1 VANNSHRPGY
11 YHKGL
16 ISLHNIGL
24 AVFMVVMLLVATL
37 IATSGFGSSEVTK
50 EVLLEALIET
60 RQGIEIQ
67 GKISGIVNIANDEVL
82 TTATPITVATGGHVD
97 LAVERF
103 HLNYRLIRIDS
114 SEVIYGNIHAGVLN
128 ENSYNTIQDAMVE
141 AKKQGL
147 VQINP
152 YVDEEKP
159 TTTSAFIYWI
169 INLNEDDV
177 LDTGELAVIGI
188 VYADQD
194 RPHTSEYLLVEGF
207 SPEGRIFSMER
218 NIPNISGEI
227 IDLHGKIFP

>member
-1 VANNSHRPGY
+1 MTNNSPKSGYHHR
-11 YHKGL
+11 GL
-16 ISLHNIGL
+16 ALWYNMGL
-24 AVFMVVMLLVATL
+24 AVFMIVALVTVAM
-37 IATSGFGSSEVTK
+37 IMSSGFGSSDVTK
-50 EVLLEALIET
+50 EVLLEALDET

-67 GKISGIVNIANDEVL
+67 GKITGIANIANNEVL
-82 TTATPITVATGGHVD
+82 TTATPITVATGGHID
-97 LAVERF
+97 LTVERF
-103 HLNYRLIRIDS
+103 HLNYRLIRVDS
-114 SEVIYGNIHAGVLN
+114 SEAIYDNIHAGVLN

-159 TTTSAFIYWI
+159 TTTSAFVYWV
-169 INLNEDDV
+169 INLNEDNF

-218 NIPNISGEI
+218 NIPNISGSI
-227 IDLHGKIFP
+227 IDF